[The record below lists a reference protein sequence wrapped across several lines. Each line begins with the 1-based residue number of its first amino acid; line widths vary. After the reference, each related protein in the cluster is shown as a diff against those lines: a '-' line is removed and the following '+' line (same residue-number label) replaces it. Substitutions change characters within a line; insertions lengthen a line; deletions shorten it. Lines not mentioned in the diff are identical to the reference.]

1 MVSLKQ
7 RNKCIHNKPNTP
19 FFRYRVLFVISIF
32 SYYFINRDQTHHI
45 CLKDINLIFVF
56 HSDNTTTPIAFSA
69 YVDVIRSYN
78 HHYVVIFDKITT
90 NLGQSYNP
98 DNGIFICPFSGV
110 YIFSLTTLSREYHY
124 MGGSI
129 TIESRTLGSTWGED
143 DRDNIE
149 AQGSVTVVSECF
161 PGQRVWVRTL
171 ADDMEMYGDTN
182 GWYSVFS
189 GLLFHAY

>member
-1 MVSLKQ
+1 MKSSNDILQKWGDETKITFLINQLNVLTDF
-7 RNKCIHNKPNTP
+7 HGPNYATNTYETL
-19 FFRYRVLFVISIF
+19 FFLF
-32 SYYFINRDQTHHI
+32 N
-45 CLKDINLIFVF
+45 
-56 HSDNTTTPIAFSA
+56 SDNTTSPIAFSA
-69 YVDVIRSYN
+69 YADVHRTYN
-78 HHYVVIFDKITT
+78 KSDIVLFDKITT